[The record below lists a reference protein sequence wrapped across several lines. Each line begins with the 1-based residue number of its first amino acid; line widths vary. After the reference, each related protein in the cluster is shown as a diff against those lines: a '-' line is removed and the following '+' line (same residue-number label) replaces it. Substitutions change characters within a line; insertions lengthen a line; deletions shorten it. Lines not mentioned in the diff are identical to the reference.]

1 MEHLLVSSDI
11 PDNCLPNS
19 KVLLHVKKKK
29 NERNSQIWFLSEP
42 HDAEISL
49 VMTVVQLDN

>member
-29 NERNSQIWFLSEP
+29 KMKGTARFGSCQNHMMQRYPW
-42 HDAEISL
+42 
-49 VMTVVQLDN
+49 